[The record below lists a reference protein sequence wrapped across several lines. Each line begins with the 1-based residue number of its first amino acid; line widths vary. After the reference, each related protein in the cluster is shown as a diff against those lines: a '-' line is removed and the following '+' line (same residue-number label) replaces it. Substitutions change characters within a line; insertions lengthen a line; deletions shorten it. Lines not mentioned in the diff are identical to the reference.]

1 MVDELEK
8 GLGGV
13 VGGTVRATYTERNM
27 RYFSISESELKTI
40 GLANLGQNF
49 FLAVGSGLLA
59 FSLDIFK
66 DTTLAENVP
75 TKAAEIA
82 GYAQPILLFIGLAF
96 YVGAAGVW
104 WWRRGMVKTIKNESV
119 DHANE

>member
-1 MVDELEK
+1 MMNEGNK
-8 GLGGV
+8 GEIVPGS
-13 VGGTVRATYTERNM
+13 TVRPTYTERKM

-49 FLAVGSGLLA
+49 FLAVGSGPLA

-66 DTTLAENVP
+66 DTTLAESVP

-82 GYAQPILLFIGLAF
+82 SYAQPICFVLGLIF
-96 YVGAAGVW
+96 YGGAAGVW
-104 WWRRGMVKTIKNESV
+104 LWRKGMVDTIKKESV
-119 DHANE
+119 DHAQK